1 MRRYLLF
8 VGLILSVGVIAQ
20 PLVTNQGAGIYI
32 QPGGYVIVK
41 TNSVHNANG
50 YLENG
55 GQFVIEGNVVNDD
68 SLLGGVASPTG
79 NYRVLGDWINNSNVY
94 SNQDT
99 VELYGNAQLIGGT
112 TPTLFHNL
120 FTTGP
125 ASAIKTQ
132 GVDAFVDGNLN
143 LNDVE
148 LATQQ
153 YNMVVLNPNTN
164 AVLNSKLSSS
174 YGFVSSLDTGKL
186 IRHTNTSSAYYY
198 PLGTPTSTGAP
209 FYYRPIDMKP
219 TASAPNA
226 YGIRLVKDPT
236 ADTYDVNDVD
246 NILCK
251 VNPLYYHR
259 ISQNEGTTPADV
271 KFYFNASIDKKWT
284 EVGHWEN
291 SRWNYT
297 ASANPTISGGFNT
310 LEVKNW
316 SDYNP
321 YPFALASKKFVVDA
335 GPDKNVYPY
344 QSVVLNPTVSSSNV
358 VSYAWSPPTF
368 LDFPDIKSPTSA
380 PSDNVVYTLK
390 VVDDFGCV
398 ISDSVRLLIQDEE
411 LLIPTAFSPNKDG
424 SNDIF
429 RVKNTNLSQF
439 QLQVFNRWGEKV
451 FETTDADEG
460 WDGTFRDVPQELGV
474 YVWKAEYKLNGAP
487 SVKFASGN
495 LTLVR

>member
-1 MRRYLLF
+1 MGKYILTVFLF
-8 VGLILSVGVIAQ
+8 ITLCVGAQ

-55 GQFVIEGNVVNDD
+55 GEFVIEGNIVNDD
-68 SLLGGVASPTG
+68 SLLGGVVSPSG
-79 NYRVLGDWINNSNVY
+79 NYKVLGDWINNATVL

-99 VELYGNAQLIGGT
+99 VELYGNTQRIGGT
-112 TPTLFHNL
+112 KPTYFHNL

-125 ASAIKTQ
+125 TTAIKTQ
-132 GVDAFVDGNLN
+132 EINAYVDGILN

-148 LATQQ
+148 LATDK
-153 YNMVVLNPNTN
+153 YNMVILNPNIG
-164 AVLNSKLSSS
+164 AILNSKVSGR

-186 IRHTNTSSAYYY
+186 IRHTNNVAAYYY
-198 PLGTPTSTGAP
+198 PLGTPTSTGNP

-219 TASAPNA
+219 TTTAANA
-226 YGIRLVKDPT
+226 YGIRLAKDPST
-236 ADTYDVNDVD
+236 DSYDVNDVD
-246 NILCK
+246 NVLCK
-251 VNPLYYHR
+251 VNPLYYHQ
-259 ISQNEGTTPADV
+259 ISQNSGSTPADL
-271 KFYFNASIDKKWT
+271 KFYFNASTDKKWT
-284 EVGHWEN
+284 EVAHWEN
-291 SRWNYT
+291 SKWNYT
-297 ASANPTISGGFNT
+297 AVANAATNSGFNT

-321 YPFALASKKFVVDA
+321 FPFALASKKFVVDA
-335 GPDKNVYPY
+335 GVDKNVYPY
-344 QSVVLNPTVSSSNV
+344 QSVVLNPTASSSNI
-358 VSYAWSPPTF
+358 VSYEWSPATY
-368 LDFPDIKSPTSA
+368 LDFPDIKSPTA
-380 PSDNVVYTLK
+380 VPTENVTYTLK

-424 SNDIF
+424 VNDIF
-429 RVKNTNLSQF
+429 RVKNSNLSQF
-439 QLQVFNRWGEKV
+439 QLQVYNRWGEKV
-451 FETTDADEG
+451 FETTDAEEG

-474 YVWKAEYKLNGAP
+474 YVWNAEYKLNGAP
-487 SVKFASGN
+487 KTKFVSGN